1 MTASEFHDRGVSFAG
16 PHRASR
22 AFKDVMTDITEDKAA
37 PPQPPPARGVED
49 RAFLWLVVA
58 VSLAFGWIL
67 WPFHGAVLWAI
78 VFAILFMP
86 LCRRLTRSMTDR
98 RTLAAV
104 VTVLIVVLL
113 VILPLALI
121 TASLVREATGVY
133 ERMQSGGLSF
143 GRFFQQV
150 LEALPP
156 WATSLLDRF
165 GLTNFGD
172 VLERFSSGLLQG
184 SQFIAARA
192 ISIGQNTAEFLIN
205 LFLMLYLLF
214 FLLRDGEALV
224 RRIRDAL
231 PLREAQKRPLFT
243 KFAIVI
249 RATVKGN
256 IVVAIVQ
263 GALGGLI
270 FWVLGLHA
278 PLLWGVLMAFLSLLP
293 AVGAAVVWLP
303 VAIYLLAT
311 GNLWDGLILIGFG
324 AFVIGLVDNVLRP
337 ILVGGDTKMPDYV
350 VLISTLGGIAVFG
363 LNGFVIGPVIAAM
376 FIACWDLFAAE
387 RSERP

>member
-1 MTASEFHDRGVSFAG
+1 MTDRPQEKVE
-16 PHRASR
+16 PASR
-22 AFKDVMTDITEDKAA
+22 PDRDMEDKA
-37 PPQPPPARGVED
+37 
-49 RAFLWLVVA
+49 FLLLIVA

-86 LCRRLTRSMTDR
+86 LCRRLTRSMQQR

-104 VTVLIVVLL
+104 ATVLIVVLL
-113 VILPLALI
+113 VILPLALV
-121 TASLVREATGVY
+121 TVSLLREATGVY
-133 ERMQSGGLSF
+133 ERIQSGGLSF
-143 GRFFQQV
+143 GRLFQQV
-150 LEALPP
+150 LEALPA

-184 SQFIAARA
+184 SQFLAARA
-192 ISIGQNTAEFLIN
+192 ISIGQNTFEFIVN

-224 RRIRDAL
+224 RRIRSAI
-231 PLREAQKRPLFT
+231 PLREAQQQALFS
-243 KFAIVI
+243 KFAVVI

-256 IVVAIVQ
+256 IVVAMVQ
-263 GALGGLI
+263 GSLGGLI
-270 FWVLGLHA
+270 FWLLGIHA

-311 GNLWDGLILIGFG
+311 GNVWGGIILIAFG
-324 AFVIGLVDNVLRP
+324 MFVIGLVDNVLRP

-376 FIACWDLFAAE
+376 FIASWDLFAASRTE
-387 RSERP
+387 TR

>member
-1 MTASEFHDRGVSFAG
+1 MTDRPQENVA
-16 PHRASR
+16 PASR
-22 AFKDVMTDITEDKAA
+22 PGHPMEDKA
-37 PPQPPPARGVED
+37 
-49 RAFLWLVVA
+49 FLLLIVA

-86 LCRRLTRSMTDR
+86 LCRRLTRSMQQR

-104 VTVLIVVLL
+104 ATVLIVVLL
-113 VILPLALI
+113 VILPLALV
-121 TASLVREATGVY
+121 TVSLLREATGVY
-133 ERMQSGGLSF
+133 ERIQSGGLSF
-143 GRFFQQV
+143 GQFFQQV
-150 LEALPP
+150 LAALPA

-192 ISIGQNTAEFLIN
+192 ISIGQNTFEFIIN

-224 RRIRDAL
+224 RRLTAAI
-231 PLREAQKRPLFT
+231 PLREAQKQALFS
-243 KFAIVI
+243 KFAVVI

-263 GALGGLI
+263 GSLGGLI
-270 FWVLGLHA
+270 FWVLGIHA

-303 VAIYLLAT
+303 VAVYLLAT
-311 GNLWDGLILIGFG
+311 GNVWDGVILIAFG
-324 AFVIGLVDNVLRP
+324 MFVIGLVDNVLRP

-376 FIACWDLFAAE
+376 FIASWDLFAASRAE
-387 RSERP
+387 TGDRSP